1 MHYVYLIRS
10 IEQPDQKYSGVTD
23 DLKKR
28 LAEHNAGKS
37 IHTNKFKPWKLVTYI
52 AFNDR
57 NKAEAFEK
65 YLKQGT
71 GHAFAKKHFWDDC

>member
-10 IEQPDQKYSGVTD
+10 IEQPDQKYFGVTD